1 MGILRLNSGVLDKR
15 VSFVFPALNEEG
27 NIEAAVASVR
37 QALEKTPLA
46 DYELILVNDGS
57 TDRTGTVMDQLA
69 VQYEKIRVV
78 HNPRN
83 LGYGGAFKR
92 GAAEARLDYVIRICG
107 DNSVPLQGIVL
118 ILGRLGQAD
127 LVIPNIANPELRSW
141 GRRIASRGFTVII
154 NLLFG
159 QHVRYYNHAVAFPR
173 ELLNS
178 IRIST
183 DGFAYQA
190 EALVKLLKAGCT
202 FVEVGVADLERVH
215 GKSTALRPQ
224 NLWKVL
230 TAIVGLMR
238 EINQPGA
245 VPVLPARRQAVD
257 YS

>member
-1 MGILRLNSGVLDKR
+1 MVLDKR

-57 TDRTGTVMDQLA
+57 TDRTGTIMDQLA
-69 VQYEKIRVV
+69 AKYTNIRVV

-107 DNSVPLQGIVL
+107 DNSVPLQAIGL
-118 ILGRLGQAD
+118 ILGQLGQAD
-127 LVIPNIANPELRSW
+127 LVIPYIANPELRSW
-141 GRRIASRGFTVII
+141 GRRIASRGFTLII

-173 ELLNS
+173 DLLNS

-202 FVEVGVADLERVH
+202 YVEVGVVDLPRVH
-215 GKSTALRPQ
+215 GKSTALRPK
-224 NLWKVL
+224 NLWRVL
-230 TAIVGLMR
+230 TAVVGLMR
-238 EINQPGA
+238 EIHRPGA
-245 VPVLPARRQAVD
+245 IPVLSARRQAVE
-257 YS
+257 YERQSS